1 MTPQVIQNLIPEI
14 YQKELEDTLFKL
26 PFYYSSSIGYDEK
39 SIKSYGT
46 KFLDNIGFSH
56 SLIMDGNVDSNY
68 WFLFKPILYFL
79 SQEIK
84 LPVVNVI
91 RARLRLTF
99 QHPERK
105 NFIFNKPH
113 VDLPNYDNYKTLILY
128 LNDSDG
134 DTFIFDKYYN
144 KFEASGSVLKD
155 IDKKI
160 IFKQTPKRG
169 NGVYFDGRQYH
180 AGNSPI
186 NYKSRYLINFDF
198 TV

>member
-14 YQKELEDTLFKL
+14 YQKELEDTISKI

-39 SIKSYGT
+39 SIKSSGT

-79 SQEIK
+79 SQKIQ

-99 QHPERK
+99 QHPERN

-113 VDLPNYDNYKTLILY
+113 VDLPNYDSYKTLILY

-144 KFEASGSVLKD
+144 KFEASENVLKD

-160 IFKQTPKRG
+160 IFKQPPKRG

>member
-14 YQKELEDTLFKL
+14 YQKELEDTISKI

-39 SIKSYGT
+39 SIKSSGT

-79 SQEIK
+79 SQKIQ

-99 QHPERK
+99 QHPERN

-113 VDLPNYDNYKTLILY
+113 VDLPNYDSYKTLILY

-134 DTFIFDKYYN
+134 DTFIFDNYYN
-144 KFEASGSVLKD
+144 KFEASENVLKD

>member
-14 YQKELEDTLFKL
+14 YQKELEDTISKI

-39 SIKSYGT
+39 SIKSSGT

-79 SQEIK
+79 SQKIQ

-99 QHPERK
+99 QHPERN

-113 VDLPNYDNYKTLILY
+113 VDLPNYDI
-128 LNDSDG
+128 
-134 DTFIFDKYYN
+134 
-144 KFEASGSVLKD
+144 
-155 IDKKI
+155 
-160 IFKQTPKRG
+160 
-169 NGVYFDGRQYH
+169 
-180 AGNSPI
+180 
-186 NYKSRYLINFDF
+186 
-198 TV
+198 

>member
-39 SIKSYGT
+39 SKKSYGT